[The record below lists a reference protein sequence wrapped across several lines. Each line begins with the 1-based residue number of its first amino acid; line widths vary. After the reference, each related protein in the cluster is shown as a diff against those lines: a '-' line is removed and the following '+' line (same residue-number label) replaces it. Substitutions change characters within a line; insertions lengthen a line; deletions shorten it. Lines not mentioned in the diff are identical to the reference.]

1 MSCARPARSYAE
13 QMEGSGVLGGADF
26 LAWMV
31 LALGGAMAAGSIMA
45 LVRPPEKPKE
55 GDLTSAPV
63 GRSIAFAVLGSVA
76 ALWAVAT
83 LVT

>member
-1 MSCARPARSYAE
+1 
-13 QMEGSGVLGGADF
+13 MEGSGFLGGADL

-55 GDLTSAPV
+55 GDLPSAPV
-63 GRSIAFAVLGSVA
+63 GRSIAMALLGSVA
-76 ALWAVAT
+76 ALWAIASLLT
-83 LVT
+83 